1 MNTFI
6 SASPCQDRIE
16 MAVRARARSILRR
29 MYAAEPAARL
39 TAEDSQWLHHN
50 LPQVITDTNLERA
63 LRLAGP
69 DFDKAVGSYLSD
81 FYEPGR
87 PSCVRGLVLTAL
99 AVENVE
105 DIRQ

>member
-1 MNTFI
+1 MNT
-6 SASPCQDRIE
+6 PCQDRIE
-16 MAVRARARSILRR
+16 QAVRGRARSILRR
-29 MYAAEPAARL
+29 MFSGPGGARI

-69 DFDKAVGSYLSD
+69 EFDRATGRFIAN
-81 FYEPGR
+81 FYEADG
-87 PSCVRGLVLTAL
+87 PSVRDCVLAAL
-99 AVENVE
+99 AVESTE

>member
-1 MNTFI
+1 MNT
-6 SASPCQDRIE
+6 PCQDRIE
-16 MAVRARARSILRR
+16 QAVRGRARSILRR
-29 MYAAEPAARL
+29 MFSGPSGARI

-69 DFDKAVGSYLSD
+69 AFDRATGQFINN
-81 FYEPGR
+81 FYEPDLNA
-87 PSCVRGLVLTAL
+87 SVRDIVLGAL
-99 AVENVE
+99 AAVDNVE